1 MQTTTLT
8 ATTYFQNLSELFLN
22 VQIAAEDGTSYS
34 LDEGCSKAVEV
45 LLNTA
50 LGKVLIVGN
59 GGSAAIASHMQNDL
73 CKAVGIPAL
82 VFNEAPLLTALSN
95 DLGYEVAFEQQVKM
109 WATPADLLIAISSSG
124 QSANILRAVKMAHE
138 VGCPVITFSG
148 FRADNPLRQMGKLN
162 FFVASETYGYV
173 ELIHSILLHF
183 LTDSAAFVPHLRK
196 M

>member
-34 LDEGCSKAVEV
+34 LDEGCIQAVEV

-50 LGKVLIVGN
+50 VGKVLVIGN
-59 GGSAAIASHMQNDL
+59 GGSAAIASHVQNDL

-109 WATPADLLIAISSSG
+109 WANPQDLLIAISSSG
-124 QSANILRAVKMAHE
+124 QSANILRAVSAARTA
-138 VGCPVITFSG
+138 GCAVLTFSG

-173 ELIHSILLHF
+173 ELIHSILL
-183 LTDSAAFVPHLRK
+183 P
-196 M
+196 